1 MGIKHQPTA
10 PVYQKIAI
18 DVAQDIVNG
27 YYKKGDLLTGRS
39 SLAAKYSVSPETIR
53 RAMFIL
59 KDLQIVTILSG
70 VGIVIEDPGKAAL
83 YLKRIQNV
91 ETFAGLGTELRQLA
105 EQQQKLNQLIETK
118 ASYLLNKLEHY
129 RVKAPIAP
137 YELKITSNCR
147 FLGQMI
153 SQINFWQNTGVTV
166 VAIRRQEELLISPG
180 PYATFE
186 AGDIFVLVGP
196 EGSEKTVFDFIYPEA
211 APG

>member
-1 MGIKHQPTA
+1 
-10 PVYQKIAI
+10 
-18 DVAQDIVNG
+18 
-27 YYKKGDLLTGRS
+27 
-39 SLAAKYSVSPETIR
+39 
-53 RAMFIL
+53 MFIL

>member
-1 MGIKHQPTA
+1 MGNKHQPTA

-18 DVAQDIVNG
+18 DVARDIARG

-53 RAMFIL
+53 RALFIL

-70 VGIVIEDPGKAAL
+70 VGITIDDPDKAVQF
-83 YLKRIQNV
+83 LKRIENV
-91 ETFAGLGTELRQLA
+91 ETFASLETELRQLA
-105 EQQQKLNQLIETK
+105 KKQQELNHLIETK
-118 ASYLLNKLEHY
+118 ASYLLSKLEHY
-129 RVKAPIAP
+129 RVKAPITP
-137 YELKITSNCR
+137 YEIEIRDSCR

-166 VAIRRQEELLISPG
+166 VAIRRKNELLISPG

-186 AGDIFVLVGP
+186 KGDFFVLVGP
-196 EGSEKTVFDFIYPEA
+196 EGSEKSVQDYINPK
-211 APG
+211 